1 MKYPNRLK
9 EIRNSLGLTLQQVA
23 DRMDKKC
30 IDRLSE
36 WERGINM
43 PSVLN
48 LITLLK
54 IYEVSIEEIYPE
66 LLNISVN

>member
-9 EIRNSLGLTLQQVA
+9 EIRNNLGLTLQQVA
-23 DRMDKKC
+23 TRMDKKC

-36 WERGINM
+36 WERGTNM
-43 PSVLN
+43 PSVIN

-54 IYEVSIEEIYPE
+54 IYNVSIEEIYPE
-66 LLNISVN
+66 L